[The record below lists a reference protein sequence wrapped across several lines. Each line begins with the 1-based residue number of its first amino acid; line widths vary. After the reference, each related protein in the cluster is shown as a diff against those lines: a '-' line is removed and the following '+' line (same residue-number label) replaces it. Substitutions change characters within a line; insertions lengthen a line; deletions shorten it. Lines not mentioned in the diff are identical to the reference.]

1 MLLRE
6 QHTSASCYPSC
17 SCTCR
22 CAHIFRAF
30 EHRLMIASAGGERST
45 KSASVGKGWSP
56 CPWDKLWPAPVQVCR
71 GFDKPASPDSSRAHP
86 QWYCPL
92 PTCTA
97 PACCAHN
104 VCQQLYWEQA
114 PWTRP
119 VEQDRFLR
127 TTKSRLS
134 ECCPQQWS
142 SNRANPA
149 LWGGSQMLTNTYM
162 YIQTHSCALHTLKKL
177 PAIICNW
184 E

>member
-1 MLLRE
+1 MCTHLQGFWTQTYDCLCWRRKKHQVSLSRE
-6 QHTSASCYPSC
+6 RLIPMPMRQAVTSP
-17 SCTCR
+17 
-22 CAHIFRAF
+22 
-30 EHRLMIASAGGERST
+30 SAG
-45 KSASVGKGWSP
+45 
-56 CPWDKLWPAPVQVCR
+56 LR

-86 QWYCPL
+86 QWHCPL

-149 LWGGSQMLTNTYM
+149 LWGDSQMLTNTYM